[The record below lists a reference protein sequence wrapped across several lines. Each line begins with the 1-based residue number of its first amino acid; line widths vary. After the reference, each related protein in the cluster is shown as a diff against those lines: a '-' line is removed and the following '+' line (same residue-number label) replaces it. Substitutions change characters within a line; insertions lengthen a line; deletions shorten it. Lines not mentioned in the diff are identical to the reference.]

1 MLGKGMSS
9 NQEEVIS
16 TDMGGMKVIQKE
28 SRWKRSLK
36 KLLLQHFNL
45 ILGGQF
51 DLVNFNLQGREIF
64 ISGTF

>member
-1 MLGKGMSS
+1 MSS
-9 NQEEVIS
+9 NQEAVINA
-16 TDMGGMKVIQKE
+16 DGRGMKVIQKE
-28 SRWKRSLK
+28 NRWKRSLK

-45 ILGGQF
+45 ILGDQF